1 MDVKLRPKGEVLR
14 MFGLTVRAYRL
25 QAELTQEKLAER
37 AGVDRTYVGG
47 VERGGGDGGWWDAAR
62 GAGGAAADRGGV
74 ARAEGGGVG
83 RGERNVGLLNLVR
96 LADALEI
103 SPALLLERFTA

>member
-1 MDVKLRPKGEVLR
+1 MDVTLRPKGEVLR

-47 VERGGGDGGWWDAAR
+47 VERG
-62 GAGGAAADRGGV
+62 
-74 ARAEGGGVG
+74 
-83 RGERNVGLLNLVR
+83 ERNVGLLNLVR

-103 SPALLLERFTA
+103 PPAHLLERFAAAREFGASEQQEGRDS

>member
-1 MDVKLRPKGEVLR
+1 MLLASTPGMDVTLRLKGEVLR

-47 VERGGGDGGWWDAAR
+47 VERG
-62 GAGGAAADRGGV
+62 
-74 ARAEGGGVG
+74 
-83 RGERNVGLLNLVR
+83 ERNVGLLNLVR

-103 SPALLLERFTA
+103 SPAQLLERFTAAREFVASDAQDDRDS

>member
-1 MDVKLRPKGEVLR
+1 MLLASTLGMDVTPRPKGEVLR

-47 VERGGGDGGWWDAAR
+47 VERG
-62 GAGGAAADRGGV
+62 
-74 ARAEGGGVG
+74 
-83 RGERNVGLLNLVR
+83 ERNVGLLNLVR

-103 SPALLLERFTA
+103 SPAHLLERFTAARHRSRRLAILMLRISRRAATHSP

>member
-47 VERGGGDGGWWDAAR
+47 VERG
-62 GAGGAAADRGGV
+62 
-74 ARAEGGGVG
+74 
-83 RGERNVGLLNLVR
+83 ERNVGLLNLVR

-103 SPALLLERFTA
+103 SPAQLLERFTEERGLVASDQQEGRDS